1 MHPTTTNEL
10 AADVRRRMV
19 DIGGRAAQDLGLSRV
34 VGQILLHLYL
44 QPSECSL
51 DQIAADLGLSKASV
65 CIGIRQVEDLGL
77 IKRVW
82 KKGDRRNYYRSAD
95 NIASALRQG
104 LLTFLTQK
112 IQSVAREMDAVHEIL
127 ESAPQEM
134 CKDESVA
141 FLKRRMDRA
150 RTVQKQVSGLLSN
163 PIVKL
168 FGKL

>member
-1 MHPTTTNEL
+1 MNDAATIEL

-44 QPSECSL
+44 QPAEQSL
-51 DQIAADLGLSKASV
+51 DQIAEDLGLSKASV
-65 CIGIRQVEDLGL
+65 CIGIRQIEDLGL
-77 IKRVW
+77 VKRVW

-127 ESAPQEM
+127 ESAHRDM
-134 CKDESVA
+134 SRDESVA
-141 FLKRRMDRA
+141 FLKKRVDRA
-150 RTVQKQVSGLLSN
+150 RAVQKQVSGLLGN
-163 PIVKL
+163 PVVKL
-168 FGKL
+168 FGRL